1 MSIKVLFTYS
11 DFQPQSKER
20 HECVVYFCGSATG
33 VVTAGIDF
41 SNHTILKDRSAN
53 MVIGNKRTKD

>member
-11 DFQPQSKER
+11 DFQPKSKDR

-41 SNHTILKDRSAN
+41 RNHTILKDRSAD